1 MATETQVQIVREDPE
16 IEQRRIDLLDDARN
30 LAQARI
36 QAGINDPSTVVP
48 NYEVAQLSGL
58 ENMAADLGQA
68 GIGAYTPYLQGAANQ
83 MGAAQGLLAN
93 AAVPTLGQGQQYIQ
107 EAGRLAQ
114 QLREI
119 PYQYQ
124 TAAGEGLLASAGTFD
139 PSAQRMG
146 PMDPQ
151 VQRQMEQL
159 AVQGQGLTPGSPEEM
174 QLRQQY
180 QALEQSQMQ
189 NPVDRFMNPFQEQ
202 VVQQTMDDIAS
213 QGQLQQ
219 QQARANAVSS
229 GAFGGARSGIME
241 SELAKNMLREQGRAA
256 GNLRTQGFESA
267 RNAAQQAFENTQQRR
282 LAASQGIGN
291 LGINYGQLSQ
301 GDINQMQGI
310 GQGLGSLAGQYAGL
324 GSQVANLGLQQA
336 GLGEMAQR
344 SNITD
349 IQTLAS
355 LGAMQRGQQQ
365 AGLDAA
371 RRTNVERLAQPYQQ
385 IGFMSDIYR
394 GTPTSQ
400 ATTTQVDSPSPSTT
414 QQVLGLGIAGLGAI
428 GGARAMGGLSF

>member
-1 MATETQVQIVREDPE
+1 MVDTTTQVQIVREDPE
-16 IEQRRIDLLDDARN
+16 VEQRRIDLLDDARR
-30 LAQARI
+30 LATSRI
-36 QAGINDPSTVVP
+36 EQGIKDPSSVVP
-48 NYEVAQLSGL
+48 DYQVADLSGL
-58 ENMAADLGQA
+58 ENMAAMLGQA
-68 GIGAYTPYLQGAANQ
+68 GIGAYVPYLQGGANQ
-83 MGAAQGLLAN
+83 VGAAQNLLAS
-93 AAVPTLGQGQQYIQ
+93 AAVPTLGQGQQYLQ

-124 TAAGEGLLASAGTFD
+124 TAAGEGMLASAGTFD
-139 PSAQRMG
+139 PST
-146 PMDPQ
+146 Q
-151 VQRQMEQL
+151 VSSFE
-159 AVQGQGLTPGSPEEM
+159 
-174 QLRQQY
+174 
-180 QALEQSQMQ
+180 
-189 NPVDRFMNPFQEQ
+189 NPYEDA
-202 VVQQTMDDIAS
+202 VVQQTLQDIQD
-213 QGQLQQ
+213 QGDVQLQQ
-219 QQARANAVSS
+219 QRANAVAS
-229 GAFGGARSGIME
+229 GAFGGSRSGIMD
-241 SELAKNMLREQGRAA
+241 SELAANILREQGRAA
-256 GNLRTQGFESA
+256 GNLRQQGYESA

-301 GDINQMQGI
+301 ADIGQMQGI

-365 AGLDAA
+365 AALDAA
-371 RRTNVERLAQPYQQ
+371 RRTNVERLANPYQQ
-385 IGFMSDIYR
+385 LGFVSDVYR

-400 ATTTQVDSPSPSTT
+400 ATTTSTESPSPSTT

-428 GGARAMGGLSF
+428 GGARAIGGLGF

>member
-1 MATETQVQIVREDPE
+1 MANETTTQIVKEDPRVE
-16 IEQRRIDLLDDARN
+16 AYRLGLLQDVKDLVSARVTDPN
-30 LAQARI
+30 AMPPAYKV
-36 QAGINDPSTVVP
+36 AG
-48 NYEVAQLSGL
+48 LSGL
-58 ENMAADLGQA
+58 EDMAATMGQA
-68 GIGAYTPYLQGAANQ
+68 GIGAYVPYLQGAANQ
-83 MGAAQGLLAN
+83 VAAGQDLVAS
-93 AAVPTLGQGQQYIQ
+93 AAVPTLGQGQQYLQ

-139 PSAQRMG
+139 PSARFKG

-151 VQRQMEQL
+151 VQRQMEEITR
-159 AVQGQGLTPGSPEEM
+159 QGQGLTPGSPEDM
-174 QLRQQY
+174 ALRQQY
-180 QALEQSQMQ
+180 QELERSQMQ
-189 NPVDRFMNPFQEQ
+189 SPVDSFMNPFQEQ

-213 QGQLQQ
+213 QGQIQQ

-241 SELAKNMLREQGRAA
+241 SELAKNILREQGRAA
-256 GNLRTQGFESA
+256 GNLRTPDFESA

-282 LAASQGIGN
+282 LAASQGIGD

-301 GDINQMQGI
+301 ADIGQMQGI
-310 GQGLGSLAGQYAGL
+310 GQGLGSLAGQYAAL
-324 GSQVANLGLQQA
+324 GSQAANLGLQQA

-344 SNITD
+344 SNLSD
-349 IQTLAS
+349 IQTLTA

-365 AGLDAA
+365 AELDAV
-371 RRTNVERLAQPYQQ
+371 RQTRMDQLAAPYQQ
-385 IGFMSDIYR
+385 LGFLSDVYR

-400 ATTTQVDSPSPSTT
+400 ATITQQGGGQSPSTA
-414 QQVLGLGIAGLGAI
+414 QQVLGLGIAGLGAVQ
-428 GGARAMGGLSF
+428 GARTMGLGF

>member
-1 MATETQVQIVREDPE
+1 MVDTTTQVQIVREDPE
-16 IEQRRIDLLDDARN
+16 VEQRRIDLLDDARR
-30 LAQARI
+30 LATSRI
-36 QAGINDPSTVVP
+36 EQGIKDPSSVVP
-48 NYEVAQLSGL
+48 DYQVADLSGL
-58 ENMAADLGQA
+58 ENMAAMLGQA
-68 GIGAYTPYLQGAANQ
+68 GIGAYVPYLQGGANQ
-83 MGAAQGLLAN
+83 VGAAQNLLAS
-93 AAVPTLGQGQQYIQ
+93 AAVPTLGQGQQYLQ

-124 TAAGEGLLASAGTFD
+124 TAAGEGMLASAGTFD
-139 PSAQRMG
+139 PS
-146 PMDPQ
+146 
-151 VQRQMEQL
+151 
-159 AVQGQGLTPGSPEEM
+159 
-174 QLRQQY
+174 
-180 QALEQSQMQ
+180 SQMSS
-189 NPVDRFMNPFQEQ
+189 FMNPFQEQ

-213 QGQLQQ
+213 QGQIQQ

-241 SELAKNMLREQGRAA
+241 SELAKNILRELGRAA

-267 RNAAQQAFENTQQRR
+267 RNAAQQAFENTQNRR
-282 LAASQGIGN
+282 LAASQGIGD
-291 LGINYGQLSQ
+291 LGLRYGPLSQ
-301 GDINQMQGI
+301 ADIGQMQGI

-365 AGLDAA
+365 AALDAA
-371 RRTNVERLAQPYQQ
+371 RRTNVERLANPYQQ
-385 IGFMSDIYR
+385 LGFVSDVYR

-400 ATTTQVDSPSPSTT
+400 ATTTSTESPSPSTT

>member
-1 MATETQVQIVREDPE
+1 MVDTTTQVQIVREDPE
-16 IEQRRIDLLDDARN
+16 VEQRRIDLLDDARR
-30 LAQARI
+30 LATSRI
-36 QAGINDPSTVVP
+36 EQGIKDPSSVVP
-48 NYEVAQLSGL
+48 DYQVADLSGL
-58 ENMAADLGQA
+58 ENMAAMLGQA
-68 GIGAYTPYLQGAANQ
+68 GIGAYVPYLQGGANQ
-83 MGAAQGLLAN
+83 VGAAQNLLAS
-93 AAVPTLGQGQQYIQ
+93 AAVPTLGQGQQYLQ

-124 TAAGEGLLASAGTFD
+124 TAAGEGMLASAGTFD
-139 PSAQRMG
+139 PST
-146 PMDPQ
+146 Q
-151 VQRQMEQL
+151 VSSFE
-159 AVQGQGLTPGSPEEM
+159 
-174 QLRQQY
+174 
-180 QALEQSQMQ
+180 
-189 NPVDRFMNPFQEQ
+189 NPYEDA
-202 VVQQTMDDIAS
+202 VVQQTLQDIQD
-213 QGQLQQ
+213 QGDVQLQQ
-219 QQARANAVSS
+219 QRANAVAS
-229 GAFGGARSGIME
+229 GAFGGSRSGIMD
-241 SELAKNMLREQGRAA
+241 SELAANILREQGRAA
-256 GNLRTQGFESA
+256 GNLRQQGYESA

-282 LAASQGIGN
+282 LAASQGIGD

-301 GDINQMQGI
+301 ADIGQMQGI

-365 AGLDAA
+365 AALDAA
-371 RRTNVERLAQPYQQ
+371 RRTNVERLANPYQQ
-385 IGFMSDIYR
+385 LGFVSDVYR

-400 ATTTQVDSPSPSTT
+400 ATTTSTESPSPSTT

-428 GGARAMGGLSF
+428 GGARAIGGLGF

>member
-1 MATETQVQIVREDPE
+1 MVDTTTQVQIVREDPE
-16 IEQRRIDLLDDARN
+16 VEQRRIDLLDDARR
-30 LAQARI
+30 LATSRI
-36 QAGINDPSTVVP
+36 EQGIKDPSSVVP
-48 NYEVAQLSGL
+48 DYQVADLSGL
-58 ENMAADLGQA
+58 ENMAAMLGQA
-68 GIGAYTPYLQGAANQ
+68 GIGAYVPYLQGGANQ
-83 MGAAQGLLAN
+83 VGAAQNLLAS
-93 AAVPTLGQGQQYIQ
+93 AAVPTLGQGQQYLQ

-124 TAAGEGLLASAGTFD
+124 TAAGEGMLASAGTFD
-139 PSAQRMG
+139 PST
-146 PMDPQ
+146 Q
-151 VQRQMEQL
+151 VSSFE
-159 AVQGQGLTPGSPEEM
+159 
-174 QLRQQY
+174 
-180 QALEQSQMQ
+180 
-189 NPVDRFMNPFQEQ
+189 NPYEDA
-202 VVQQTMDDIAS
+202 VVQQTLQDIQD
-213 QGQLQQ
+213 QGDVQLQQ
-219 QQARANAVSS
+219 QRANAVAS
-229 GAFGGARSGIME
+229 GAFGGSRSGIMD
-241 SELAKNMLREQGRAA
+241 SELAANILREQGRAA
-256 GNLRTQGFESA
+256 GNLRQQGYESA

-301 GDINQMQGI
+301 ADIGQMQGI

-365 AGLDAA
+365 AALDAA
-371 RRTNVERLAQPYQQ
+371 RRTNVERLANPYQQ
-385 IGFMSDIYR
+385 LGFVSDVYR

-400 ATTTQVDSPSPSTT
+400 ATTTSTESPSPSTT
-414 QQVLGLGIAGLGAI
+414 QQVLGLGIAGLGAY
-428 GGARAMGGLSF
+428 GGAQRMNLFGAGG